1 MQSSLIP
8 NPPSG
13 AHSNWNPQIL
23 EFGTTLK
30 LELIEETYLKH
41 YLVSLKLFISANFNM
56 EYGIEF
62 GTDVEFNL

>member
-30 LELIEETYLKH
+30 LELIEETYLTH
-41 YLVSLKLFISANFNM
+41 YLVFKKLFISAKLKM
-56 EYGIEF
+56 DYRIEH
-62 GTDVEFNL
+62 GTDVEFNS